1 MRIDGAGAPPPI
13 VPGSLG
19 PAAAPAG
26 APGSAQQITSLVN
39 QALIQE
45 EQKGGG
51 GGHGGGHRG
60 AKNVALEAI
69 DDIASRASLNI
80 RHNEKSTL
88 ARMREIEKMQAELA
102 AKNETIGE
110 KESGEREQADDET
123 PGDEA
128 DPEQR
133 A

>member
-1 MRIDGAGAPPPI
+1 MRIDGAGALPPI

-19 PAAAPAG
+19 PVAAPAG
-26 APGSAQQITSLVN
+26 VPGSAQQITSLVN

-51 GGHGGGHRG
+51 GHGGGQGG
-60 AKNVALEAI
+60 AKKVALDAI

-80 RHNEKSTL
+80 RHNEKSML

-123 PGDEA
+123 ADDEA
-128 DPEQR
+128 DPEQCP
-133 A
+133 